1 MDWKDVY
8 PRPQMRRKNWQSLC
22 GEWML
27 QGGELA
33 GGGICTV
40 PSCRTE
46 EELFYQT
53 SFDFVRT
60 DDVVLLH
67 FEAADQIADVKL
79 NGMDIGIHEGGYLPF
94 EFDISDT
101 VVDGVNVLEVHVVD
115 RLDHLYPYG
124 KQKKDRG
131 GMWYTPMS
139 GLWQSVWIEQVPR
152 DYIRGVRITPDLK
165 GATIEVE
172 CHCEARI
179 RLLQENDAAGQDDAQ
194 GAVQSFGAWT
204 AGRQIFRIEPR
215 DPHLWTPDDPF
226 LYTAVITAGR
236 DEVEVYFALRT
247 IDIRSIGGVNRVCLN
262 GQPVFLHGVLDQG
275 YFSPGLMLPEDPE
288 EYSRD
293 ILRMKELGF
302 NLLRKHIKIEPE
314 EFYYQCDRL
323 GMLVMQDMVNSG
335 EYSFFRDTI
344 LPTIGV
350 NRSDSTALRG
360 PREKYFIEH
369 CEKTVAQ
376 LYDHPCIVAWTI
388 FNEGWGQFDS
398 DCFYGM
404 FKAWDGTRL
413 VDSTSGWFAQKD
425 SDFDSRHIYFRT
437 PAIKEGGKG
446 GRPLFI
452 SECGGY
458 SLEAGGH
465 GKPGPLNP
473 GPAGKSYG
481 YGKCRDSKELTARI
495 VALYEKMIIPAIP
508 LGCCGCIYTQL
519 SDIEDEINGLYTYD
533 RSVCKVEKE
542 RLAALAEKLKI

>member
-1 MDWKDVY
+1 
-8 PRPQMRRKNWQSLC
+8 MRRKNWQSLC

-33 GGGICTV
+33 GGGFCTV

-67 FEAADQIADVKL
+67 FGAADQIADVKL
-79 NGMDIGIHEGGYLPF
+79 NGLDIGIHEGGYLPF
-94 EFDISDT
+94 EFDISDI

-115 RLDHLYPYG
+115 RLDHFYPYG

-139 GLWQSVWIEQVPR
+139 GLWQSVWIEQVPK
-152 DYIRGVRITPDLK
+152 DYIRDVRITSDLK

-172 CHCEARI
+172 CPCEAQI
-179 RLLQENDAAGQDDAQ
+179 RLMSDDLSAEGQVCARDEN
-194 GAVQSFGAWT
+194 
-204 AGRQIFRIEPR
+204 AGRQIFRIEPQK
-215 DPHLWTPDDPF
+215 PHLWTLDDPF

-236 DEVEVYFALRT
+236 DEVEIYFALRT

-262 GQPVFLHGVLDQG
+262 GQPIFLHGVLDQG

-293 ILRMKELGF
+293 ILRMKELSF
-302 NLLRKHIKIEPE
+302 NLLRKHIKVEPE

-360 PREKYFIEH
+360 PREKYFTEH
-369 CEKTVAQ
+369 CEKTVAH
-376 LYDHPCIVAWTI
+376 LYSHPCIVAWTV

-398 DCFYGM
+398 DCLYGL

-437 PAIKEGGKG
+437 PTIKEGGKG

-473 GPAGKSYG
+473 GPASKSYG
-481 YGKCRDSKELTARI
+481 YGKCRDSKELTDRI

-533 RSVCKVEKE
+533 RSICKVDKE
-542 RLAALAEKLKI
+542 RLVALAEKFRI